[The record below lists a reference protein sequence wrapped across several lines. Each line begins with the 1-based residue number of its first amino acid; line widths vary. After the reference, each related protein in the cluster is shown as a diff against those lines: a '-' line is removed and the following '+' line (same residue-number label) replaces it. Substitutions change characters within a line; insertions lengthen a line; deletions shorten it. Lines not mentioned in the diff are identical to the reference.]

1 MTLEHYRLLEMI
13 IFFIRV
19 SVKRSAK
26 ISDKRV
32 DDTKSLNRGF
42 MALLCV
48 LNYVL
53 NKSGL
58 VCKWYTVGVIVKET
72 NIVILLVYMRLYLVA
87 ALISCSEIWHLGGM
101 AVHKAGTDILHY
113 FAILSVEARVYKY
126 MTCFSVIVGKKYH
139 QSHKTFGG

>member
-1 MTLEHYRLLEMI
+1 
-13 IFFIRV
+13 
-19 SVKRSAK
+19 
-26 ISDKRV
+26 
-32 DDTKSLNRGF
+32 

-87 ALISCSEIWHLGGM
+87 ALISCSEI
-101 AVHKAGTDILHY
+101 
-113 FAILSVEARVYKY
+113 
-126 MTCFSVIVGKKYH
+126 
-139 QSHKTFGG
+139 